1 MESPIL
7 PGNSFSVEKQKHITD
22 QFFNN
27 GFVHIPN
34 VLAQSEVEALRDRA
48 DQLLDDPAVQQ
59 RYNPVSYTHLTL
71 PTNRE
76 V

>member
-1 MESPIL
+1 MSQAII
-7 PGNSFSVEKQKHITD
+7 FD
-22 QFFNN
+22 
-27 GFVHIPN
+27 
-34 VLAQSEVEALRDRA
+34 VEATDKNDA
-48 DQLLDDPAVQQ
+48 VIIEAASLDVTSLNPFEVGNPWVQ